1 MEIIHTIK
9 YIIVF
14 LFGLAIAYHSNFK
27 SSTKN
32 ELVLIWHNKCYHIH
46 HWITYSIIII
56 SIYLNLYLPREFIY
70 LITIFLLG
78 LIAEDLF
85 YRDILKIR
93 EPCSKTFTLT
103 SNVYDK
109 K

>member
-1 MEIIHTIK
+1 MKTMQRLK
-9 YIIVF
+9 YVIVF
-14 LFGLAIAYHSNFK
+14 LFGLAIAYRSNYK

-32 ELVLIWHNKCYHIH
+32 ELALIWHNKCYHIH
-46 HWITYSIIII
+46 HWITYGIIII
-56 SIYLNLYLPREFIY
+56 SIYLNLYLSKKFIY
-70 LITIFLLG
+70 LITTFLLG
-78 LIAEDLF
+78 LMAEDLF
-85 YRDILKIR
+85 YRDIFKIR